1 MKEGREREAWV
12 RGVTENRDKASASD
26 DRAPRHAFW
35 SRYLARLSG
44 DVFTSMTRLTDGLH
58 ALAVTAWVGALWAIG
73 LLAAPTL
80 FAALPDRSIA
90 GLVAGRMFLYV
101 AVLGF
106 ICGAYLLLFRLV
118 RFGGDAFRQGFFWLV
133 LAMVLLS
140 AAGEFAVQ
148 PVLAALKDQAL
159 PRQVM
164 ESVFRDR
171 FAVWHGLASLV
182 YLIQC
187 GLGLVL
193 VLSQDR

>member
-1 MKEGREREAWV
+1 
-12 RGVTENRDKASASD
+12 
-26 DRAPRHAFW
+26 
-35 SRYLARLSG
+35 
-44 DVFTSMTRLTDGLH
+44 MTRFTDGFH

-80 FAALPDRSIA
+80 FAALPDRDIA

-118 RFGGDAFRQGFFWLV
+118 RFGGDAFRQGLFWVV

-140 AAGEFAVQ
+140 AVGEFAVQ
-148 PVLAALKDQAL
+148 PMLAALKDQAL

-193 VLSQDR
+193 VLIQDR

>member
-1 MKEGREREAWV
+1 
-12 RGVTENRDKASASD
+12 
-26 DRAPRHAFW
+26 
-35 SRYLARLSG
+35 
-44 DVFTSMTRLTDGLH
+44 MTRFTDGFH

-80 FAALPDRSIA
+80 FAALPDRDIA

-106 ICGAYLLLFRLV
+106 VCGAYLLLFRLV
-118 RFGGDAFRQGFFWLV
+118 RFGGDAFRQGLFWVV

-140 AAGEFAVQ
+140 AVGEFAVQ
-148 PVLAALKDQAL
+148 PMLAALKDQAL

-193 VLSQDR
+193 VLIQDR

>member
-1 MKEGREREAWV
+1 MKGRDGEAWV
-12 RGVTENRDKASASD
+12 KGVTEARDKAGAAD

-35 SRYLARLSG
+35 SRFLARLSG
-44 DVFTSMTRLTDGLH
+44 EVFISMTGFTDRLH

-80 FAALPDRSIA
+80 FEALPDRSIA

-106 ICGAYLLLFRLV
+106 GCGAYLLLFRLV
-118 RFGGDAFRQGFFWLV
+118 RFGGDAFRQGFFWVV

-140 AAGEFAVQ
+140 AVGEFAVQ

-164 ESVFRDR
+164 ESVLRDR
-171 FAVWHGLASLV
+171 FAVWHGVTSLV

>member
-1 MKEGREREAWV
+1 MKGRDGEAWV
-12 RGVTENRDKASASD
+12 RGVTEARDKTGASD

-35 SRYLARLSG
+35 SRFLARLSG
-44 DVFTSMTRLTDGLH
+44 EVFTSMTRFTDRLH

-80 FAALPDRSIA
+80 FEALPDRSVA

-106 ICGAYLLLFRLV
+106 GCGAYLLLFRLV
-118 RFGGDAFRQGFFWLV
+118 RFGGEAFRQGFFWVV

-140 AAGEFAVQ
+140 AVGEFAVQ
-148 PVLAALKDQAL
+148 PILAALKDQAL

-187 GLGLVL
+187 GLGLML
-193 VLSQDR
+193 VLMQDR